1 MSELSYRDFFAAACG
16 DGRTP
21 YPYQERLACEEPFP
35 ELHRHGG
42 VTLPSK
48 RRGRA

>member
-1 MSELSYRDFFAAACG
+1 MSALSYCDFFAAACG

-21 YPYQERLACEEPFP
+21 NPYLERLACEERFP
-35 ELHRHGG
+35 KLHRRGG

-48 RRGRA
+48 RRGAA